1 MSRSILK
8 NRSFWPLFLTQFLGA
23 FNDNFFRIVL
33 VTLITFR
40 ATSILGLSP
49 EQLVAACAA
58 IFIFPFFPLSA
69 TAGQI
74 SDKFERSKI
83 IRFTKI
89 WEIIVMSLGAYGF
102 ISGNIAF
109 LLLVLFFMGLQST
122 FFGPPKYSYL
132 PQVFKEGDLVA
143 ANSFFQTGTFL
154 AIFLGAILGGIVI
167 ALESNAAYWASVS
180 VISIAILGY
189 IFSRFVLPVRIGD
202 PKLSINKEPIKPTI
216 AVIKRAYK
224 NKVAFLSI
232 LGISWFWFFGSSML
246 SLLPPMVKNI
256 LGGNEHVLNFFLAL
270 FFIGIGVGSMLCKLF
285 SGKILELG
293 LTPFGSIGLSLFS
306 FSLFYVADPIAPAT
320 TAISLG
326 EFLQSSHGWKIS
338 LNLLLLS
345 VFAGFYIIPLN
356 TLLQSS
362 CKKEEVS
369 RFISCNNILNAI
381 AMVIGSIFLSLLY
394 SLDFSIPEIF
404 LVLSIL
410 NLAVATYI
418 YTVIPEFF
426 LRFLAWILSKLMY
439 KFQVKNAH
447 NFPLQGPALLV
458 CNHVTYVDWLFIA
471 SACRRPVR
479 FVMDYKYFK
488 LPLVAFVFRGGK
500 VIPIAKAKENKEIMD
515 RAFEKVKEEL
525 RAGNIVCIFPEG
537 RLTKDGEMDIF
548 RPGIERLV
556 EETPVKVIPMA
567 LSGLWKSLFS
577 LNPESILKRF
587 PGKLFRKVTLTVGIP
602 IAPEKV
608 KAEKLFEEVKK
619 LRHVI

>member
-1 MSRSILK
+1 MSNNILK

-23 FNDNFFRIVL
+23 LNDNFFRSSLII
-33 VTLITFR
+33 LITFR
-40 ATSILGLSP
+40 TTDLLGLSS

-58 IFIFPFFPLSA
+58 IFIFPFFPFSA

-89 WEIIVMSLGAYGF
+89 WEIIVMSLGVYGF
-102 ISGNIAF
+102 ISGSIGF

-143 ANSFFQTGTFL
+143 ANSLFQMGTFL
-154 AIFLGAILGGIVI
+154 AILLGTILGGVII
-167 ALESNAAYWASVS
+167 ALESNASHWASVF
-180 VISIAILGY
+180 VVSIAILGY
-189 IFSRFVLPVRIGD
+189 IFSRFILPVRIGD
-202 PKLSINKEPIKPTI
+202 PNLSISKEPIKPTI

-224 NKVAFLSI
+224 NRVAFLSI

-246 SLLPPMVKNI
+246 SLLPPMGKNI
-256 LGGNEHVLNFFLAL
+256 LGGNEHMVTFFLAL
-270 FFIGIGVGSMLCKLF
+270 FSIGIGVGSMLCKLF

-306 FSLFYVADPIAPAT
+306 FFLFYVLDPIVPAT
-320 TAISLG
+320 AAIGLG

-338 LNLLLLS
+338 LNLFLLS

-356 TLLQSS
+356 TLVQSS

-381 AMVIGSIFLSLLY
+381 AMVIGAAFLGLLY
-394 SLDFSIPEIF
+394 SLDISISKIF
-404 LVLSIL
+404 LILSIL

-418 YTVIPEFF
+418 YTVIPEFL
-426 LRFLAWILSKLMY
+426 LRFLVWILSKLMY
-439 KFQVKNAH
+439 KFRVENEH
-447 NFPLQGPALLV
+447 NFPLQEPALLV
-458 CNHVTYVDWLFIA
+458 CNHITYVDWLFIA

-479 FVMDYKYFK
+479 FVMDYKYFNI
-488 LPLVAFVFRGGK
+488 PLVGFAFRGGK

-515 RAFEKVKEEL
+515 KAFEKVKEEL
-525 RAGNIVCIFPEG
+525 KAGHIVCIFPEG
-537 RLTKDGEMDIF
+537 RLTKDGEMGGF

-567 LSGLWKSLFS
+567 LSGLWASLFS
-577 LNPESILKRF
+577 LNPESPLKRF
-587 PGKLFRKVTLTVGIP
+587 PGKLFRKVTLNVGTP
-602 IAPEKV
+602 IAPGEV